1 MNKNYDDIIN
11 LPHFESKKHPRMSL
25 EARSAQFAPFAA
37 LTGYEDAVK
46 ETARLTDKK
55 IEIDDG
61 LKQILDN
68 KLQYILENN
77 DMNPEVIFTYF
88 ISDKRKS
95 GGKYLEKEGIVKK
108 IDHINGFVLLKDK
121 TKIKIDDIINITG
134 EIFINVDGYDNYIYI
149 NQIMK

>member
-25 EARSAQFAPFAA
+25 DARSAQFAPFAA

-55 IEIDDG
+55 IEIDDE
-61 LKQILDN
+61 LKQILNN

-77 DMNPEVIFTYF
+77 DINPEVIFTYF
-88 ISDKRKS
+88 VADKRKT
-95 GGKYLEKEGIVKK
+95 GGKYEEKEGNIKK
-108 IDHINGFVLLKDK
+108 IDNINGYVILKDK
-121 TKIKIDDIINITG
+121 TKIIIDDIINITS
-134 EIFINVDGYDNYIYI
+134 EIF
-149 NQIMK
+149 NQINEYND

>member
-37 LTGYEDAVK
+37 LTGYEEAIK

-55 IEIDDG
+55 IELDEE
-61 LKQILDN
+61 LKQILNN

-77 DMNPEVIFTYF
+77 DINPDVIFTYF
-88 ISDKRKS
+88 VSDKRKS
-95 GGKYLEKEGIVKK
+95 GGKYVEKKCNLKK
-108 IDHINGFVLLKDK
+108 IDNINGYVTLKDK
-121 TKIKIDDIINITG
+121 TKIKIDNIINITSD
-134 EIFINVDGYDNYIYI
+134 IF
-149 NQIMK
+149 NQINDYNDWIY